1 MTVSTVS
8 IILTVRKYLL
18 LKKNILKK
26 KLIIFDIDGTLLYS
40 NKIDSQCFADTY
52 EKVYQSKF
60 PSIDWTK
67 YPHVTDDTIFK
78 TVIQDH
84 FQREDTK
91 EEVHHFQNEYVASL
105 QLKRAEQPHEFKE
118 VPNAR
123 KIIEHL
129 LGSDVYEVGIATG
142 GWRRP
147 AMVKLNHVGIPTEDL
162 HMSFADGNP
171 TRENIIE
178 GVFQQTD
185 AKKMSF
191 EKIVY
196 VGDAIW
202 DVRTTRNMN
211 LPFIGI
217 RRTGDESFLK
227 QFGAETVI
235 KDYED
240 IDLFMDSIELSRVPK
255 EE

>member
-1 MTVSTVS
+1 M
-8 IILTVRKYLL
+8 
-18 LKKNILKK
+18 KK

-60 PSIDWTK
+60 PTIDWSK

-78 TVIQDH
+78 TVIQNH
-84 FQREDTK
+84 FQREATLD
-91 EEVHHFQNEYVASL
+91 EMNDFQNEFVASI
-105 QLKRAEQPHEFKE
+105 QLKRKEQPHEFKE

-123 KIIEHL
+123 KTIEQL
-129 LGSDVYEVGIATG
+129 LKNDVYEIGIATG
-142 GWRRP
+142 GWRQP
-147 AMVKLNHVGIPTEDL
+147 AMVKLNHIGIPTGNL

-171 TRENIIE
+171 TREDIIK

-196 VGDAIW
+196 VGDAAW

-211 LPFIGI
+211 LPFIGV
-217 RRTGDESFLK
+217 RRTGDFNVLK
-227 QFGAETVI
+227 KLGAQTI
-235 KDYED
+235 ISDYTD
-240 IDLFMDSIELSRVPK
+240 FDLFISAIESSETPK
-255 EE
+255 FVEQ

>member
-1 MTVSTVS
+1 M
-8 IILTVRKYLL
+8 
-18 LKKNILKK
+18 KK

-60 PSIDWTK
+60 PTIDWSK

-78 TVIQDH
+78 TVIQNH
-84 FQREDTK
+84 FQREATT
-91 EEVHHFQNEYVASL
+91 EEMHDFQNEYVTSI
-105 QLKRAEQPHEFKE
+105 QVKREEQPNDFKE

-129 LGSDVYEVGIATG
+129 IENDVYEIGIATG

-147 AMVKLNHVGIPTEDL
+147 AMIKLNHVGIPTESL

-171 TRENIIE
+171 TREDIIR

-185 AKKMSF
+185 AKQMSF

-196 VGDAIW
+196 VGDAVW
-202 DVRTTRNMN
+202 DVHTTRNLN
-211 LPFIGI
+211 IPFIGV
-217 RRTGDESFLK
+217 RRAGDSNFLK

-235 KDYED
+235 KDYRD
-240 IDLFMDSIELSRVPK
+240 IGLFLSSIETSKVPK
-255 EE
+255 EEKKSFF

>member
-1 MTVSTVS
+1 M
-8 IILTVRKYLL
+8 
-18 LKKNILKK
+18 KK

-60 PSIDWTK
+60 PTIDWSK
-67 YPHVTDDTIFK
+67 FPHVTDDTIFK
-78 TVIQDH
+78 TVIQNH
-84 FQREDTK
+84 FQREATT
-91 EEVHHFQNEYVASL
+91 EEMHQFQNEFVAAI
-105 QLKRAEQPHEFKE
+105 QLKREEQPHEFKE

-123 KIIEHL
+123 KTIEHL
-129 LGSDVYEVGIATG
+129 LANDVYEVGIATG

-147 AMVKLNHVGIPTEDL
+147 AMVKLDHIGIPTSEL

-171 TRENIIE
+171 TREDIIR

-202 DVRTTRNMN
+202 DVQTTRNMN

-217 RRTGDESFLK
+217 RRAGDEHFLK

-235 KDYED
+235 KDYKD
-240 IDLFMDSIELSRVPK
+240 VDLFMSSIERSKVPK
-255 EE
+255 AEQK